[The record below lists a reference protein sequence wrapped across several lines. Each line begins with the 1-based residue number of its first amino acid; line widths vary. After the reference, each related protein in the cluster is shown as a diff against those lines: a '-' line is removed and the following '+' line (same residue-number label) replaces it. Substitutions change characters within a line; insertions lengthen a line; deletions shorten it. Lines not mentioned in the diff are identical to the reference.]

1 MSNIKNILEFSFT
14 FFPLIFVGVFS
25 AEIVL
30 GAVAR
35 QYFQSEQI

>member
-1 MSNIKNILEFSFT
+1 MFSNENLT
-14 FFPLIFVGVFS
+14 GVYS

-35 QYFQSEQI
+35 QYFQLDASQI